1 MSHLFMH
8 RLTLFL
14 FILLISLSTTR
25 LFADEPVDTTQYS
38 TLASTNFWQLNKAIA
53 LYQSAAQQEWP
64 IIPDN
69 PYLLK
74 VGTRSSSVILLR
86 ERLKLTGDLD
96 PMDDIGGKRFDYQ
109 LSNAVKNFQTR
120 HGLKA
125 DGSVGNETRIELNIP
140 PETRAKQI
148 AINMQ
153 RWADLASKLGD
164 RFIIVN
170 IPDFHMY
177 LYDHNQKMLSL
188 RAIVGKPDLQTPE
201 IMSKVTRIVFNPY
214 WNIPNT
220 IAKKDIAPKML
231 DDPGYISKMRIK
243 VLTSQQD
250 DATEVSPWRVNWS
263 AAMRG
268 NFNYH
273 LRQEPGADNALG
285 LVKFEFQ
292 NSHDVYMHDTSAKDL
307 FNTDNRGYS
316 HGCIRLENPFSLA
329 EYLLK
334 DDQRWNEERIQQI
347 IEAGQTKYVKVPQ
360 PIPIFIVY
368 ITAWID
374 DEGRVNFRDDL
385 YQMDSDNP
393 VVGQNKPEAIP
404 DVNENVNEQFY

>member
-1 MSHLFMH
+1 MSNWFMR
-8 RLTLFL
+8 RLVL
-14 FILLISLSTTR
+14 FILTLLTI
-25 LFADEPVDTTQYS
+25 TQTITIVHAEEEVPSS
-38 TLASTNFWQLNKAIA
+38 TLGSVNFWQLNKAIT
-53 LYQSAAQQEWP
+53 LYQNASQHSWP
-64 IIPDN
+64 TIPDS
-69 PYLLK
+69 PSLLK
-74 VGTRSSSVILLR
+74 IGMRSYAVLLLR
-86 ERLKLTGDLD
+86 ERLILTGDLD
-96 PMDDIGGKRFDYQ
+96 PTNDIGGKRFDLQ
-109 LSNAVKNFQTR
+109 LSDAVKIFQTR

-125 DGSVGNETRIELNIP
+125 DGSVGGETRMELNVP
-140 PETRAKQI
+140 PDKRAKQI

-153 RWADLASKLGD
+153 RWADIAGKLGD

-188 RAIVGKPDLQTPE
+188 RAIVGKPELQTPE
-201 IMSKVTRIVFNPY
+201 IMSKITRIVFNPY

-220 IAKKDIAPKML
+220 IAKKDIAPKMIEN
-231 DDPGYISKMRIK
+231 PGYANHMHIR
-243 VLTSQQD
+243 VLTSEDD
-250 DATEVSPWRVNWS
+250 DAGQINPYHINWE
-263 AAMRG
+263 AAAQG

-273 LRQEPGADNALG
+273 LRQDPGPDNALG

-334 DDQRWNEERIQQI
+334 DDSRWNEQRIQEI
-347 IEAGQTKYVKVPQ
+347 IEAGNTKYVKVPQ

-368 ITAWID
+368 ITAWVD

-385 YQMDSDNP
+385 YQMDGENTEL
-393 VVGQNKPEAIP
+393 GQNQTEPVPHEI
-404 DVNENVNEQFY
+404 VNDY

>member
-1 MSHLFMH
+1 MSLQ
-8 RLTLFL
+8 
-14 FILLISLSTTR
+14 TTS
-25 LFADEPVDTTQYS
+25 LFANDPVEATQYS
-38 TLASTNFWQLNKAIA
+38 TLASVNFWQLNKAIT
-53 LYQSAAQQEWP
+53 LYQNAAQQEWP

-74 VGTRSSSVILLR
+74 IGTRSNTVLLLR

-109 LSNAVKNFQTR
+109 LSNAVKNFQAR

-125 DGSVGNETRIELNIP
+125 DGSVGNGTRIELNIP

-153 RWADLASKLGD
+153 RWADLASQLGD

-201 IMSKVTRIVFNPY
+201 ITSKVTRIVFNPY

-231 DDPGYISKMRIK
+231 EDPHYASRMHIK
-243 VLTSQQD
+243 VLTSEQE
-250 DATEVSPWRVNWS
+250 DASEISPWRVNWS
-263 AAMRG
+263 AASYG

-307 FNTDNRGYS
+307 FNTDNRDYS

-347 IEAGQTKYVKVPQ
+347 IEAGHTKYVKVPQ

-368 ITAWID
+368 ITAWVD

-393 VVGQNKPEAIP
+393 VVGQNKPETLP
-404 DVNENVNEQFY
+404 DVNENVNEKFY